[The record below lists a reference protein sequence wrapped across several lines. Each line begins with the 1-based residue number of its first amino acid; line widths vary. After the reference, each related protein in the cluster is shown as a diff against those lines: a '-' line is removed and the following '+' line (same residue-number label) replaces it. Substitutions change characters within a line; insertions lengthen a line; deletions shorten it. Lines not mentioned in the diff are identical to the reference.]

1 MRTHPEDLLWGR
13 REARERGDLRAR
25 GRRKGEV
32 RTGESSTEPTE
43 LMLVRRRKSSPIF
56 FMISLW
62 FMSILPVS
70 LMISGMSFV
79 SSIVADIRF
88 SNWDVTVR
96 ASLGATQ
103 ARDGGLPVISSQTV
117 RGRVTVT
124 ASS

>member
-1 MRTHPEDLLWGR
+1 MR
-13 REARERGDLRAR
+13 
-25 GRRKGEV
+25 
-32 RTGESSTEPTE
+32 S
-43 LMLVRRRKSSPIF
+43 RKSSPIF

>member
-1 MRTHPEDLLWGR
+1 MF
-13 REARERGDLRAR
+13 
-25 GRRKGEV
+25 V
-32 RTGESSTEPTE
+32 RS
-43 LMLVRRRKSSPIF
+43 RKSSPIF

-96 ASLGATQ
+96 TALGATQ
-103 ARDGGLPVISSQTV
+103 ARDGGLPAISSQTV
-117 RGRVTVT
+117 RERVTVT